1 MLFSASSSYSA
12 EIFSSPNEK
21 LALGTELTLE
31 DFKGQTFFASSLRK
45 EGKGMEV
52 RVVFDGDGNV
62 QSIALQAS
70 GSPAKGKVKEFD
82 KKNLVVKASAAIG
95 KNFNKTAITI
105 DLKQLLFKHAYT
117 SETGASS
124 RHHSGTLI
132 DSRLGCFNRLKKQK
146 RLGCSDAQVA
156 DFAKK
161 YNFSQPSGDRW
172 NTTRVFDELIKPA
185 ILDYSEENPPSSKI
199 TAKLDIKNTAVTAE
213 SEEVKTE
220 PVSPEKTEVTTT
232 TNNSDQFTKLQL
244 RVSSYL
250 ADIKVFLARNPD
262 LPNLLEVLTA
272 VSEVKTELSGK
283 SEQDLNEA
291 FASLE
296 KSLSNNQDFSN
307 FVTALKA
314 QRQEKLDQA
323 VRTAQALLKKYTAF
337 LRKLIT
343 LNMVDNTDLAM
354 ALVPISKSIE
364 EQQNS
369 ADPKALNSLIED
381 TNGQLAKLG
390 LAEAFAKELQKS
402 AGASDSKTTNNKK
415 QHGAINT
422 GGAENA
428 YHPATI
434 EEFIEFSGAWRS
446 TNDLPNNE
454 RFQSAAIFTFDGPK
468 MAEKWNGQYSW
479 DGESIW
485 VFPEDLGKESW
496 FGATGLEIGWP
507 KVQPKISDVMGFDDS
522 GFQLLKP
529 DFKIPYP
536 VADLRKEVSE
546 VSPLR
551 WFWNADTSV
560 NSDAVVRS
568 EDTFYEY
575 RPDGEKYPGMGKCT
589 LSYSKYI
596 NIRERENSKGRV
608 VEKWA
613 EALRH
618 TSKGY
623 RFSSNCLYVL
633 PNRKQGEPD
642 IALLVPDPKLMENW
656 QPPIHGNYLK
666 NPYFFIFYK
675 LGDGH
680 DHESEN
686 VPAMELADWPNIR
699 KFVKARWEALYP
711 SFKLPEQFLSDQNTR
726 ILMYIFGLDKWSAE
740 KRPVKTLFVKQW
752 KWLEFCID
760 DPKYKD
766 CNILAERIPRAWR
779 SSIRNPDEYQSAWTL
794 AESLIWNIDLI
805 PLKEEVYKYWNPQL
819 KSAMKKRD
827 SVDKYQHKSDK
838 LADLHC
844 GKGKADEVSQVLNYI
859 TWAEDFG
866 DSPKCTTFW
875 YPEDKQNCVYKK
887 RGGSVASAFLIKG
900 KDGHQTLTLNDY
912 DPKSLSLEPK
922 DVDTSEVTL
931 DLRPWTTIIQLKH
944 AGETL
949 ISSDP
954 LREKQPEI
962 RRIQRGLS
970 LIYNGKNCQGTSKAF

>member
-1 MLFSASSSYSA
+1 
-12 EIFSSPNEK
+12 
-21 LALGTELTLE
+21 
-31 DFKGQTFFASSLRK
+31 
-45 EGKGMEV
+45 
-52 RVVFDGDGNV
+52 
-62 QSIALQAS
+62 
-70 GSPAKGKVKEFD
+70 
-82 KKNLVVKASAAIG
+82 
-95 KNFNKTAITI
+95 
-105 DLKQLLFKHAYT
+105 
-117 SETGASS
+117 
-124 RHHSGTLI
+124 
-132 DSRLGCFNRLKKQK
+132 
-146 RLGCSDAQVA
+146 
-156 DFAKK
+156 
-161 YNFSQPSGDRW
+161 
-172 NTTRVFDELIKPA
+172 
-185 ILDYSEENPPSSKI
+185 
-199 TAKLDIKNTAVTAE
+199 
-213 SEEVKTE
+213 
-220 PVSPEKTEVTTT
+220 
-232 TNNSDQFTKLQL
+232 
-244 RVSSYL
+244 
-250 ADIKVFLARNPD
+250 KVFLARNPD

-381 TNGQLAKLG
+381 TNSQLAKLG

-596 NIRERENSKGRV
+596 KISEWEDSRGRV
-608 VEKWA
+608 VGKSPA
-613 EALRH
+613 ALLDH
-618 TSKGY
+618 Q
-623 RFSSNCLYVL
+623 RFKSWCLYVL
-633 PNRKQGEPD
+633 PNRKQGEPE
-642 IALLVPDPKLMENW
+642 IALLVPDPKDLTDKF
-656 QPPIHGNYLK
+656 QKQIYKNYLK
-666 NPYFFIFYK
+666 NPAFIIFYK

-680 DHESEN
+680 HHESKN
-686 VPAMELADWPNIR
+686 VPAFELADWPNIR
-699 KFVKARWEALYP
+699 KFVKARWEALYS
-711 SFKLPEQFLSDQNTR
+711 SFKLPENFLSDQNTR
-726 ILMYIFGLDKWSAE
+726 IAMYIFGLDKWSTE
-740 KRPVKTLFVKQW
+740 KRPHKTLFVKHW
-752 KWLEFCID
+752 TWLQFCID
-760 DPKYKD
+760 DPKYKNEN
-766 CNILAERIPRAWR
+766 CNVPAGRA
-779 SSIRNPDEYQSAWTL
+779 D
-794 AESLIWNIDLI
+794 
-805 PLKEEVYKYWNPQL
+805 
-819 KSAMKKRD
+819 
-827 SVDKYQHKSDK
+827 
-838 LADLHC
+838 
-844 GKGKADEVSQVLNYI
+844 
-859 TWAEDFG
+859 
-866 DSPKCTTFW
+866 
-875 YPEDKQNCVYKK
+875 
-887 RGGSVASAFLIKG
+887 
-900 KDGHQTLTLNDY
+900 
-912 DPKSLSLEPK
+912 
-922 DVDTSEVTL
+922 
-931 DLRPWTTIIQLKH
+931 
-944 AGETL
+944 
-949 ISSDP
+949 
-954 LREKQPEI
+954 
-962 RRIQRGLS
+962 
-970 LIYNGKNCQGTSKAF
+970 